1 MDYAILGSISTVVMF
16 VTFVGIVLW
25 AYSGR
30 RKAAFEAAAMEPF
43 ALPDE
48 QTNAASGQAQQRGR
62 Q

>member
-1 MDYAILGSISTVVMF
+1 MDYSILGSISTVVSF

-25 AYSGR
+25 AYSR
-30 RKAAFEAAAMEPF
+30 HRKPAFDAAAMAPF

-48 QTNAASGQAQQRGR
+48 MPGASSGESQQRGR

>member
-1 MDYAILGSISTVVMF
+1 MDYSILGSISTVVMF

-25 AYSGR
+25 AFSGR
-30 RKAAFEAAAMEPF
+30 RKASFEAAAMEPF

-48 QTNAASGQAQQRGR
+48 VAGAGTNQAQQRGR